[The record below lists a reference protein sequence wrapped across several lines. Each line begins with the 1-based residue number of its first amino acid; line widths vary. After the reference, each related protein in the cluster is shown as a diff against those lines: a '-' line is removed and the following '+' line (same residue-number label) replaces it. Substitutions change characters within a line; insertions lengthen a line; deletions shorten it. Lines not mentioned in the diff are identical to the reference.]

1 MEELKVGDIIKER
14 YSLIRFLGNGSFGEV
29 WLAHDQLSGRE
40 VALKIYLTLDPAGVD
55 EFQREY
61 ANTIDLSC
69 PYLLTPEYFDVYRRR
84 PFLVMKYCEN
94 GSSSKLVGS
103 INEVLLWQFIQDV
116 ANGLAVLHNQ
126 SNPIVHQDI
135 KPDNIL
141 IDGNGRFL
149 ITDFGISKRLRAT
162 MRRQSKRDVSSG
174 AMPYMAPERFDSNPR
189 LNTSSDI
196 WSVGAS
202 IYELAMGELPFSG
215 FGGAMQR
222 NGADMPSLSENYSPV
237 LNEIMQRCLSPEAG
251 DRPTAVDLS
260 KWASSKTIPNKPLA
274 DSNKTIVKQP
284 ATIHEPKNQSASD
297 NSSSHFPISAI
308 LIMLAIVAIIAF
320 FVWKP
325 FNSDNSEVGRSQS
338 ISPDS
343 LTEQV
348 NEAKKLTAEQ
358 LILGSPHITK
368 DGQVVHFYK
377 GAFYY
382 ENDIYP
388 VMVGFI
394 VSDGHIQK
402 VIYKNVTYG
411 GRIAMNYQS
420 LGEDIRL
427 SGKDGN
433 NDFTM
438 LLSTGEDNRLLG
450 TAVDG
455 NKSMTVRLM
464 PTDESFDIANI
475 GQQKASNPY
484 DIATIVNAFKSKYSD
499 GFAPWNCLN
508 GTSAKRL
515 SNNLEDDSSA
525 GGIFMVP
532 FTAPLT
538 IDGNPL
544 VANQLDE
551 AIDWDIYLRGHNA
564 GVTSIM
570 FSAMPQYV
578 ELEDVA
584 RKIAQSL
591 NASYLRR
598 RDSDYG
604 RDCVLLYSVN
614 NMRLAIYCSFG
625 AHGGTIEAV
634 LGSPDSVNDYAN
646 NCM

>member
-29 WLAHDQLSGRE
+29 WLAHDLLSGRE
-40 VALKIYLTLDPAGVD
+40 VALKIYLTLDPAGVE
-55 EFQREY
+55 EFQCEY
-61 ANTIDLSC
+61 ANTIDLSSQ
-69 PYLLTPEYFDVYRRR
+69 YLLTPEYFDVYGRR

-94 GSSSKLVGS
+94 GSSSKLVGCIS
-103 INEVLLWQFIQDV
+103 EVLLWQFIQDV

-126 SNPIVHQDI
+126 SDPIVHQDI

-237 LNEIMQRCLSPEAG
+237 LNEIMQRCLSPESG

-260 KWASSKTIPNKPLA
+260 KWASSKTIPNKLLA
-274 DSNKTIVKQP
+274 DSKKTIAKQP
-284 ATIHEPKNQSASD
+284 ATVQEPKIQNTSV
-297 NSSSHFPISAI
+297 NSSSRFPISAVLIVFAI
-308 LIMLAIVAIIAF
+308 LVVMAI

-325 FNSDNSEVGRSQS
+325 FNSNNAEVGSSQS

-358 LILGSPHITK
+358 LIWGSPHIMK

-382 ENDIYP
+382 D
-388 VMVGFI
+388 
-394 VSDGHIQK
+394 
-402 VIYKNVTYG
+402 NVKY
-411 GRIAMNYQS
+411 
-420 LGEDIRL
+420 
-427 SGKDGN
+427 
-433 NDFTM
+433 
-438 LLSTGEDNRLLG
+438 
-450 TAVDG
+450 
-455 NKSMTVRLM
+455 MT
-464 PTDESFDIANI
+464 
-475 GQQKASNPY
+475 
-484 DIATIVNAFKSKYSD
+484 
-499 GFAPWNCLN
+499 
-508 GTSAKRL
+508 
-515 SNNLEDDSSA
+515 
-525 GGIFMVP
+525 
-532 FTAPLT
+532 
-538 IDGNPL
+538 
-544 VANQLDE
+544 
-551 AIDWDIYLRGHNA
+551 
-564 GVTSIM
+564 
-570 FSAMPQYV
+570 
-578 ELEDVA
+578 
-584 RKIAQSL
+584 KI
-591 NASYLRR
+591 
-598 RDSDYG
+598 
-604 RDCVLLYSVN
+604 
-614 NMRLAIYCSFG
+614 
-625 AHGGTIEAV
+625 
-634 LGSPDSVNDYAN
+634 
-646 NCM
+646 

>member
-29 WLAHDQLSGRE
+29 WLAHDLLSGRE

-61 ANTIDLSC
+61 ANTIDLSS
-69 PYLLTPEYFDVYRRR
+69 PYLLTPEYFDVYGRR

-94 GSSSKLVGS
+94 GSSSKLVG
-103 INEVLLWQFIQDV
+103 NVTENLLWRFIQDV

-126 SNPIVHQDI
+126 SDPIVHQDI

-141 IDGNGRFL
+141 IDGDGRFL

-251 DRPTAVDLS
+251 NRPTAVDLS
-260 KWASSKTIPNKPLA
+260 NWVSSRTIPNKPLA
-274 DSNKTIVKQP
+274 HSNKTIAKQP
-284 ATIHEPKNQSASD
+284 ATVQESKNQNASV
-297 NSSSHFPISAI
+297 NSSSHFPISAV
-308 LIMLAIVAIIAF
+308 LIVLAILVIIAIF
-320 FVWKP
+320 AWKP
-325 FNSDNSEVGRSQS
+325 FNSSNEEVGASYSTSQ
-338 ISPDS
+338 DS

-348 NEAKKLTAEQ
+348 NETNKLTAEQ

-368 DGQVVHFYK
+368 DGQVVHFFK

-394 VSDGHIQK
+394 VSDGRIQR

-411 GRIAMNYQS
+411 DRIAMNYQS
-420 LGEDIRL
+420 LGDDIRL

-433 NDFTM
+433 N
-438 LLSTGEDNRLLG
+438 ERL
-450 TAVDG
+450 
-455 NKSMTVRLM
+455 
-464 PTDESFDIANI
+464 
-475 GQQKASNPY
+475 
-484 DIATIVNAFKSKYSD
+484 FK
-499 GFAPWNCLN
+499 N
-508 GTSAKRL
+508 
-515 SNNLEDDSSA
+515 
-525 GGIFMVP
+525 
-532 FTAPLT
+532 
-538 IDGNPL
+538 
-544 VANQLDE
+544 
-551 AIDWDIYLRGHNA
+551 
-564 GVTSIM
+564 
-570 FSAMPQYV
+570 
-578 ELEDVA
+578 
-584 RKIAQSL
+584 
-591 NASYLRR
+591 
-598 RDSDYG
+598 
-604 RDCVLLYSVN
+604 DC
-614 NMRLAIYCSFG
+614 
-625 AHGGTIEAV
+625 
-634 LGSPDSVNDYAN
+634 
-646 NCM
+646 